1 MKKFFL
7 TICVA
12 MFSLGTFAQSAG
24 DMAWGVHGLYGFKS
38 ENFGVGAIG
47 QYNIT
52 DPIRIEAGADFWFKK
67 YGVYNFDVQANAQY
81 LIPIAGALKVYP
93 MAGLG
98 YMRWH
103 SDGAT
108 YEDDNVKIKVDG
120 ASGGDIFFNLGAG
133 AQYDLGDNMAF
144 KVELRRLFKYGGQ
157 FCLFSGI
164 TFKL

>member
-1 MKKFFL
+1 
-7 TICVA
+7 

-24 DMAWGVHGLYGFKS
+24 EMAWGVHGLYGFKS

-103 SDGAT
+103 SDGA
-108 YEDDNVKIKVDG
+108 
-120 ASGGDIFFNLGAG
+120 SGGDIFFNLGAG

-144 KVELRRLFKYGGQ
+144 KVELRRLFKDGGQ